1 MKFSTSLLIIAAA
14 QVGEASAWWDNGHLL
29 VARIAND
36 ILTAKNPEV
45 LAKVNTALAVL
56 TKADPSYVEYEGKY
70 PFVECATF
78 ADKIKHRGGSW

>member
-14 QVGEASAWWDNGHLL
+14 QVGEASAWWDNGHLI

-36 ILTAKNPEV
+36 ILTNHPEV
-45 LAKVNTALAVL
+45 YAKVNTALAVL